1 MYVKEVLL
9 SSEDLDIYYDPKYPD
24 PNTDCKHDWDVFKY
38 QCYVTFYTCI
48 RHIYNCTNCNIFKM
62 EVEEHQTRE
71 ITNIS
76 FHEISPMEWMFKTT
90 HDPVEYDEYFGH
102 YECPECKSDE
112 VADILF
118 GLPDFTEELSN
129 QLSAGHTGGRNPSCD
144 TIACCWDADRLDIRR
159 VGAKPNLQWFN
170 TDAAREMVTNQDYS
184 PIDN

>member
-24 PNTDCKHDWDVFKY
+24 PNPDCKHDWDVFKY

-48 RHIYNCTNCNIFKM
+48 RNIYNCTNCNIFKM

-129 QLSAGHTGGRNPSCD
+129 QLSAGHVVLGGCMILEEFQPDFHCNNCEYQ
-144 TIACCWDADRLDIRR
+144 WDARYPEKGRHKEKELD
-159 VGAKPNLQWFN
+159 G
-170 TDAAREMVTNQDYS
+170 
-184 PIDN
+184 